1 MYGGTVAAAEA
12 LASLLRLRPDFSL
25 TWLSENMAWA
35 EEVGERLLAGLRK
48 TAPPAR

>member
-12 LASLLRLRPDFSL
+12 LASLLRLRPHFSL

-35 EEVGERLLAGLRK
+35 EEMDERLLAGLRK
-48 TAPPAR
+48 AGLPAK